1 MDVTRRWTI
10 EIGSNVVIGTNS
22 LINKGMPNN
31 CDVAGNPQRVVC
43 NIDPYLV
50 EKRRAAQL
58 TGAADRYDC
67 W

>member
-1 MDVTRRWTI
+1 M
-10 EIGSNVVIGTNS
+10 VIGTNS
-22 LINKGMPNN
+22 LINKGVPNN

-50 EKRRAAQL
+50 EKRRVAQL